1 MSKKIFLIVSVLMI
15 LVASVD
21 VHAKKEDDND
31 ASDGAGSLAELKT
44 AVENHAA
51 TITTLQN
58 QVNELVNQLQ
68 LVNGDN
74 GRNYKK
80 NRDQDKI
87 IKDSQTRL
95 QVLEDKILIL
105 TGQMQ
110 ELQSQGLLPAKSS
123 QSFKEYKE
131 YSKGLE
137 FMNSREFQKAVKQF
151 QDFQATNPKSSYND
165 YAQYWVGE
173 AYYMQADYP
182 MAVKEYQKLL
192 SKNAKSEKAPTALYR
207 QGMAFYHLQSF
218 DDAKAFFAKV
228 IRTYPQSIEAIQSS
242 GQIDRINKIEEL
254 KKQQELE
261 MKTTQ

>member
-1 MSKKIFLIVSVLMI
+1 MLCTATMI
-15 LVASVD
+15 AFQAE
-21 VHAKKEDDND
+21 AKKENEEASAVD
-31 ASDGAGSLAELKT
+31 AVEFGEVKT
-44 AVENHAA
+44 AVTNHSQ
-51 TITTLQN
+51 TLTTLQN
-58 QVNELVNQLQ
+58 QVNEVVTQVQ

-74 GRNYKK
+74 GRNFKK
-80 NRDQDKI
+80 IQDQGKI

-105 TGQMQ
+105 TGQLQ
-110 ELQSQGLLPAKSS
+110 ELQTTGLLPVKSS
-123 QSFKEYKE
+123 ARFKEYKE

-137 FMNSREFQKAVKQF
+137 YMNSREFDKAVKEFATF
-151 QDFQATNPKSSYND
+151 QTANPKSTYVE
-165 YAQYWVGE
+165 YAQYWIGE

-218 DDAKAFFAKV
+218 EDAKAFFTKV
-228 IRTYPQSIEAIQSS
+228 IRNYPQSIEAIQASS
-242 GQIDRINKIEEL
+242 QIARITTIEEL

-261 MKTTQ
+261 MKTVQ